1 MWVFK
6 FSADKRTWD
15 EEDERKPYLE
25 RKPEDWEGRIGMVLT
40 MDERCEVLKDFGA
53 TFYEK
58 VEDCEDI
65 AKTLQEGI
73 RKGKRYEEL
82 LKKMEDMKYV
92 DKWLSGSEKGND
104 ASMQRKID
112 DLG

>member
-1 MWVFK
+1 
-6 FSADKRTWD
+6 
-15 EEDERKPYLE
+15 LE
-25 RKPEDWEGRIGMVLT
+25 IEPDDWKGKIGMTLT

-65 AKTLQEGI
+65 VKTLQEGI

-92 DKWLSGSEKGND
+92 DNWLEGND
-104 ASMQRKID
+104 ASVQACKGR
-112 DLG
+112 

>member
-1 MWVFK
+1 
-6 FSADKRTWD
+6 
-15 EEDERKPYLE
+15 
-25 RKPEDWEGRIGMVLT
+25 

-73 RKGKRYEEL
+73 QKGKRYEEL
-82 LKKMEDMKYV
+82 LKKMEDIKYV
-92 DKWLSGSEKGND
+92 DN
-104 ASMQRKID
+104 
-112 DLG
+112 

>member
-1 MWVFK
+1 MFQ
-6 FSADKRTWD
+6 FSADQRTWD

-25 RKPEDWEGRIGMVLT
+25 REPDDWEEKIRMALT
-40 MDERCEVLKDFGA
+40 MDERCEVLKGFGA

-73 RKGKRYEEL
+73 RKGRRYEEL

-92 DKWLSGSEKGND
+92 DRWLGWTTSG
-104 ASMQRKID
+104 
-112 DLG
+112 

>member
-1 MWVFK
+1 
-6 FSADKRTWD
+6 
-15 EEDERKPYLE
+15 
-25 RKPEDWEGRIGMVLT
+25 
-40 MDERCEVLKDFGA
+40 MDERCEVLKDFDA

-58 VEDCEDI
+58 VGDCEDI
-65 AKTLQEGI
+65 VKTLQEGI

>member
-1 MWVFK
+1 
-6 FSADKRTWD
+6 
-15 EEDERKPYLE
+15 
-25 RKPEDWEGRIGMVLT
+25 
-40 MDERCEVLKDFGA
+40 MDERCEVLKDFDG

-65 AKTLQEGI
+65 AKTLEEGI

-92 DKWLSGSEKGND
+92 DNWLEG
-104 ASMQRKID
+104 KID